1 MSYRNLPSRRS
12 VIACAVFAATASMGH
27 NTFAQDGL
35 VLEEIIVTAQKR
47 ESSIKDI
54 SATVNVVTTSL
65 QACTFMLLQYY
76 KLTVKQRYNVII

>member
-1 MSYRNLPSRRS
+1 MSYKNLPSRRS

-54 SATVNVVTTSL
+54 AATVNVVTGDD
-65 QACTFMLLQYY
+65 
-76 KLTVKQRYNVII
+76 I